1 MSYAEVG
8 LGRVGGR
15 VLWGGVEGG
24 GRSIVWMGEK
34 DLKIMFFIQNRC
46 IKMTMRTFE
55 GIEFVAITLKKRLI
69 KHYGEKI
76 KQVVVYGSFARNEAT
91 EESGINLPIV
101 IADDLDLYNVRQNLS
116 NLIFDILLENNKLI
130 STIVVVESN
139 FRNSCSEFLSTVKK
153 EGILI

>member
-1 MSYAEVG
+1 
-8 LGRVGGR
+8 
-15 VLWGGVEGG
+15 
-24 GRSIVWMGEK
+24 
-34 DLKIMFFIQNRC
+34 
-46 IKMTMRTFE
+46 MRTFE

-139 FRNSCSEFLSTVKK
+139 FRNYCSEFLSTVKK